1 MVMPQLMP
9 ISTMQRN
16 YSAIVRKL
24 PTGPVFLSQHSK
36 PVAVMPSPA
45 EYERLATADEEM
57 KRIRRNQRADKDF
70 AAMMAGDYSELIPEV
85 PA

>member
-36 PVAVMPSPA
+36 PVAVVLSPG
-45 EYERLATADEEM
+45 EFERLINADEEM
-57 KRIRRNQRADKDF
+57 KRLQRIISSDKEF
-70 AAMMAGDYSELIPEV
+70 AEMLAGDYTELIPEV